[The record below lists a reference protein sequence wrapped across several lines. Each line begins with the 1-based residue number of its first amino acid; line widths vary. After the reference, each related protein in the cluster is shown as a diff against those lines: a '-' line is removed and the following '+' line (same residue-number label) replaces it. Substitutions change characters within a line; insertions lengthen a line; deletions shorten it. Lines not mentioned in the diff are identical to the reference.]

1 MGVQSGVDE
10 GGFFDGEDFLAGD
23 AVGVGGEEFL
33 EDESGDI
40 DTTMWVSG
48 EGEGKGEG
56 DGGTYSNMLRV
67 L

>member
-10 GGFFDGEDFLAGD
+10 GGFFVGEDFLAGD

-40 DTTMWVSG
+40 DTRMGVSG
-48 EGEGKGEG
+48 EGKG
-56 DGGTYSNMLRV
+56 
-67 L
+67 

>member
-10 GGFFDGEDFLAGD
+10 GGFFVGEDFLAGD
-23 AVGVGGEEFL
+23 AVRVGGEEFL

-40 DTTMWVSG
+40 DTRMGVSG
-48 EGEGKGEG
+48 EGKGGG
-56 DGGTYSNMLRV
+56 DGETYSNMLRV